1 MSVNKQLS
9 FKVTSRNLWLLLVPS
24 GILAVGGNFHL
35 FFLTS
40 FSYLGD
46 ILSIRKAD
54 QKTRTL
60 VFLIAEGCA
69 AAGAPIGLFLGTLFL
84 QAVLRYRYYY
94 YYIENAKNGNHLASN
109 VKNFRWK

>member
-1 MSVNKQLS
+1 M
-9 FKVTSRNLWLLLVPS
+9 TSENLWLLLVPS
-24 GILAVGGNFHL
+24 GILAIGGNFHL
-35 FFLTS
+35 FFLTA

-69 AAGAPIGLFLGTLFL
+69 AGGAPLGLFIGKLKSSCINRIYKLDTP
-84 QAVLRYRYYY
+84 
-94 YYIENAKNGNHLASN
+94 
-109 VKNFRWK
+109 